1 MRRSR
6 IIPVLLTAASLACG
20 VDVPAHGEFVVGMSR
35 AEISLRYGEPARTQV
50 LTKSGDSIWGP
61 IESFWPDVPMGATVE
76 IWAFQSTLDGQPGQT
91 ELYFIDD
98 ADTVDG
104 IGFHIEGAVY
114 ESS

>member
-1 MRRSR
+1 
-6 IIPVLLTAASLACG
+6 
-20 VDVPAHGEFVVGMSR
+20 
-35 AEISLRYGEPARTQV
+35 
-50 LTKSGDSIWGP
+50 
-61 IESFWPDVPMGATVE
+61 MGATVE